1 MESQGSSH
9 TVVLLVIDGLR
20 PDAIDGDR
28 MPALARLRDENWSA
42 SHAETVSPSIT
53 IAALASL
60 ATGVSPATHQLTE
73 ANLTGLGRL
82 RDLTP
87 LPAHLKRHR
96 IPTRIVLGEMP
107 GPKLL
112 LARLLVGAA
121 GVAGLVSAGDEPG
134 TVGVRAATLVRREP
148 GGLVVV
154 YLDECDRA
162 GHASGWMSPQYFEAA
177 ARCDAAVSHLA
188 TLAESGEATLCVTAD
203 HGGGGVEPT
212 DHDLPHPVNSAIP
225 IILAGHG
232 LAARGS
238 SDREA
243 HLLDIPPTV
252 AALLG
257 APVPVGYEG
266 RILSEALGVTPIA
279 A

>member
-1 MESQGSSH
+1 MESQGSPP

-20 PDAIDGDR
+20 PDAIDVDR
-28 MPALARLRDENWSA
+28 MPALAQLRDDHWSA
-42 SHAETVSPSIT
+42 SRAETVSPSIT

-60 ATGVSPATHQLTE
+60 ATGVAPGTHRLTE
-73 ANLTGLGRL
+73 ASVTALGRF
-82 RDLTP
+82 RDLVP
-87 LPAHLKRHR
+87 LPAHLKRHG
-96 IPTRIVLGEMP
+96 IPTRIVIGEMP
-107 GPKLL
+107 GPQLL

-154 YLDECDRA
+154 YLDDCDRA
-162 GHASGWMSPQYFEAA
+162 GHTSGWMSPRYFEAA

-188 TLAESGEATLCVTAD
+188 TLAESGQATLCVTAD

-225 IILAGHG
+225 IILAGEG
-232 LAARGS
+232 LAVRGS
-238 SDREA
+238 SDRAA

-266 RILSEALGVTPIA
+266 RILSEALGVAPIA